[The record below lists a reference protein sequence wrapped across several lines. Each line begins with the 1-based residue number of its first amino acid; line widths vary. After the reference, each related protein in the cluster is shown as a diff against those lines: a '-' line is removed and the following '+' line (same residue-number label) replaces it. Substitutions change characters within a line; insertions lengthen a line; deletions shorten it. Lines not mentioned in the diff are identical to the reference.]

1 MENLKAYTYS
11 KRIVVP
17 SGKRT
22 QLSISGEI
30 GFNHYLVVSTHDN
43 QSRFTFV
50 GILFGYLS
58 ANGNRITPLLQQQNV
73 EIIDGAK
80 GIPLKL
86 IYNVGPSEISFIPLG
101 YNGTNLNIEVETID

>member
-1 MENLKAYTYS
+1 MGRYIYKKFIS
-11 KRIVVP
+11 VP
-17 SGKRT
+17 KGKRT

-58 ANGNRITPLLQQQNV
+58 VNGNHITPLLQQQNV

-86 IYNVGPSEISFIPLG
+86 IYNIGPSEISFIPLG